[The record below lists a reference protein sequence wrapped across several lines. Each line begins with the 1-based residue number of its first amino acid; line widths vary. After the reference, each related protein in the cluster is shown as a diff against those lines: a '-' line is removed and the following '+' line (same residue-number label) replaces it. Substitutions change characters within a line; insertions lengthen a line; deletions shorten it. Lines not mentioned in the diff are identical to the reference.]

1 MEPVGF
7 LDAVM
12 TGLAPDGGLLLPENL
27 PMVGSRLGEWKNLSY
42 QELAFEVMSLY
53 ATDIPAADLKALI
66 EKSYSTFRTPDVAP
80 VIPVNGFHILELW
93 HGPTL
98 AFKDVALQFLGHLF
112 EYVLDKRGPSAS
124 SGQAAQLNILGAT
137 SGDTGSAA
145 IYGVHGKKNIRI
157 FIMHP
162 KGRTSPVQEK
172 QMTSV
177 LDDNVFN
184 LAVEGTFDDCQH
196 LMKTI
201 FSDVDFKTKHSL
213 GSVNSVNWARVL
225 AQIVY
230 YFYAF
235 FRVQETTG
243 AEQVQFSVPTG
254 NFGDIMAGWIAAQ
267 MGLPVKKLILATNE
281 NNILSRF
288 FNTGTYSIGE
298 VVPTISPSMD
308 IQVASN
314 FERYL
319 YYRLGKDSAK
329 LCELMNGFAKN
340 KTLTVPGTDDLF
352 AAGEAGTAQT
362 LAMIKKCY
370 EQEGYILDPHT
381 AVGVAVAEMLGRA
394 LSPKAPSDEE
404 RTDRRSVPT
413 ICLATAHPAKFNEA
427 IEQAI
432 GIAAHHPVLDKLANA
447 ETRCDIL
454 ANDESVIRDYLVRK
468 IET

>member
-1 MEPVGF
+1 MKYISTRGQMKPVGF

-12 TGLAPDGGLLLPENL
+12 EGLAPDGGLLLPENL
-27 PMVGSRLGEWKNLSY
+27 PNVSGKLTAWAGLSY
-42 QELAFEVMSLY
+42 QELAFEVMSLF
-53 ATDIPAADLKALI
+53 ATDIPPADLKALI
-66 EKSYSTFRTPDVAP
+66 EKSYSTFRAADVVP
-80 VIPVNGFHILELW
+80 VVRVDGFHVLELW

-98 AFKDVALQFLGHLF
+98 AFKDVALQFLGNLF
-112 EYVLDKRGPSAS
+112 EYVLEKRG
-124 SGQAAQLNILGAT
+124 GELNILGAT

-196 LMKTI
+196 LMKSI
-201 FSDVDFKTKHSL
+201 FADVQFKEKHSL

-230 YFYAF
+230 YFYAA
-235 FRVQETTG
+235 FRVQETTC
-243 AEQVQFSVPTG
+243 AAKVQFAVPTG
-254 NFGDIMAGWIAAQ
+254 NFGDIMAGYIAAQ
-267 MGLPVKKLILATNE
+267 MGLPVKQLILATNE

-288 FNTGTYSIGE
+288 FNTGIYSMGE

-308 IQVASN
+308 IQIASN

-319 YYRLGKDSAK
+319 YYRVGKDAAK
-329 LCELMNGFAKN
+329 LRELMAGFAKN
-340 KTLTVPGTDDLF
+340 KSLTVALNENGVMDPLF
-352 AAGEAGTAQT
+352 AAGEADTAQT

-370 EQEGYILDPHT
+370 EQEGYMLDPHT
-381 AVGVAVAEMLGRA
+381 AVGVVVAECFA
-394 LSPKAPSDEE
+394 
-404 RTDRRSVPT
+404 TDMAAPT
-413 ICLATAHPAKFNEA
+413 ICLATAHPAKFNDA
-427 IEQAI
+427 IEKAI
-432 GIAAHHPVLDKLANA
+432 GIAAHHPALDKLADA
-447 ETRCDIL
+447 KTRCDTI
-454 ANDESVIRDYLVRK
+454 ANDIDVVKNFLVAH
-468 IET
+468 I

>member
-1 MEPVGF
+1 MKYISTRGKMEPVGF

-27 PMVGSRLGEWKNLSY
+27 PNIGSRLEDWKNLSY
-42 QELAFEVMSLY
+42 QELAFEVMSLFT
-53 ATDIPAADLKALI
+53 TDMPAADLKALI
-66 EKSYSTFRTPDVAP
+66 DKSYSTFRVPNVAP
-80 VIPVNGFHILELW
+80 VIPVDGFHVLELW

-98 AFKDVALQFLGHLF
+98 AFKDVALQFLGNLF
-112 EYVLDKRGPSAS
+112 EYILEKRG
-124 SGQAAQLNILGAT
+124 GELNILGAT

-162 KGRTSPVQEK
+162 KGRTSAVQEK

-184 LAVEGTFDDCQH
+184 LAIEGTFDDCQH
-196 LMKTI
+196 LMKSI

-235 FRVQETTG
+235 FRVQESTG
-243 AEQVQFSVPTG
+243 AEQVQFCVPTG
-254 NFGDIMAGWIAAQ
+254 NFGDIMAGWIAVQ

-288 FNTGTYSIGE
+288 FNTGTYSMGE
-298 VVPTISPSMD
+298 VLPTLSPSMD

-329 LCELMNGFAKN
+329 LCEMMAGFAKN
-340 KTLTVPGTDDLF
+340 KTLTVPGADDLF
-352 AAGEAGTAQT
+352 VAGEANTFQT
-362 LAMIKKCY
+362 LETIQKVYKN
-370 EQEGYILDPHT
+370 EGYILDPHT
-381 AVGVAVAEMLGRA
+381 AVGVAVAEKFQA
-394 LSPKAPSDEE
+394 LE
-404 RTDRRSVPT
+404 TPT
-413 ICLATAHPAKFNEA
+413 ICLATAHPAKFNDA

-432 GIAAHHPVLDKLANA
+432 GLAAHHPELDKLANA
-447 ETRCDIL
+447 ETRCDTI
-454 ANDESVIRDYLVRK
+454 ANDESAVRDYLISK
-468 IET
+468 T

>member
-1 MEPVGF
+1 MKYISTRGGMAPVGF
-7 LDAVM
+7 QDAVM
-12 TGLAPDGGLLLPENL
+12 EGLAPDGGLLLPENL
-27 PMVGSRLGEWKNLSY
+27 PNIGSRLEDWKGLSY
-42 QELAFEVMSLY
+42 QDLAFEVMSLF
-53 ATDIPAADLKALI
+53 ATDIPAADLKVLI

-80 VIPVNGFHILELW
+80 VVPVNGFHILELW

-98 AFKDVALQFLGHLF
+98 AFKDVALQFLGNLF
-112 EYVLDKRGPSAS
+112 EYILEKRG
-124 SGQAAQLNILGAT
+124 GELNILGAT

-145 IYGVHGKKNIRI
+145 IYGVRGKANIRI

-201 FSDVDFKTKHSL
+201 FSDVEFKEKHSL

-230 YFYAF
+230 YFYGF

-243 AEQVQFSVPTG
+243 SQQVQFSVPTG

-288 FNTGTYSIGE
+288 FNSGIYSIGE

-340 KTLTVPGTDDLF
+340 KTLTVEGSDDLF
-352 AAGEAGTAQT
+352 AAGEAGTFQT
-362 LAMIKKCY
+362 LETIKKVY
-370 EQEGYILDPHT
+370 KNEGYILDPHT
-381 AVGVAVAEMLGRA
+381 AVGVAVAEKFQC
-394 LSPKAPSDEE
+394 SE
-404 RTDRRSVPT
+404 VPT
-413 ICLATAHPAKFNEA
+413 ICLATAHPAKFTDA

-432 GIAAHHPVLDKLANA
+432 GEAAHHPVLDKLANA
-447 ETRCDIL
+447 ETRCDTI
-454 ANDESVIRDYLVRK
+454 ANDEAAIRKYLVRK
-468 IET
+468 IENH

>member
-1 MEPVGF
+1 MKYISTRGRMEPVGF

-12 TGLAPDGGLLLPENL
+12 TGLAPDGGLLLPESL
-27 PMVGSRLGEWKNLSY
+27 PSFAKATAGKPNSGKTLDDLKGLSY
-42 QELAFEVMSLY
+42 QELAFEVMSLF

-66 EKSYSTFRTPDVAP
+66 AKSYSTFRTPDVAP
-80 VIPVNGFHILELW
+80 VVPVNGFHILELW

-98 AFKDVALQFLGHLF
+98 AFKDIALQFLGNLF
-112 EYVLDKRGPSAS
+112 EYVLEKQG
-124 SGQAAQLNILGAT
+124 GELNILGAT

-145 IYGVHGKKNIRI
+145 ICGVHGKKNIRI

-196 LMKTI
+196 LMKSI
-201 FSDVDFKTKHSL
+201 FSDVEFKEKYSL

-254 NFGDIMAGWIAAQ
+254 NFGDIMAGYIAAK
-267 MGLPVKKLILATNE
+267 MGLPIKKLILATNE

-298 VVPTISPSMD
+298 VVPTLSPSMD

-319 YYRLGKDSAK
+319 YYRLGNDSAR
-329 LCELMNGFAKN
+329 LCELMDCFTKN
-340 KTLTVPGTDDLF
+340 KTLTVAGTDTLF
-352 AAGEAGTAQT
+352 AAGEAGTAKT

-381 AVGVAVAEMLGRA
+381 AVGVAVAERFA
-394 LSPKAPSDEE
+394 DS
-404 RTDRRSVPT
+404 SVPT

-427 IEQAI
+427 IQQAI

-447 ETRCDIL
+447 ETRCDTI
-454 ANDESVIRDYLVRK
+454 ANDEAAVRDYLIRK
-468 IET
+468 T

>member
-27 PMVGSRLGEWKNLSY
+27 PEVSGELPAWAGLSY
-42 QELAFEVMSLY
+42 QELAFEVMSLF

-66 EKSYSTFRTPDVAP
+66 QKSYSTFRTPDVAP
-80 VIPVNGFHILELW
+80 VIPVDGFHVLELW

-98 AFKDVALQFLGHLF
+98 AFKDVALQFLGNLF
-112 EYVLDKRGPSAS
+112 EYVLEKRG
-124 SGQAAQLNILGAT
+124 GELNILGAT

-145 IYGVHGKKNIRI
+145 ICGVRGKKNIRI

-196 LMKTI
+196 LMKSI
-201 FSDVDFKTKHSL
+201 FSDVEFKEKYSL

-243 AEQVQFSVPTG
+243 AAKVQFAVPTG
-254 NFGDIMAGWIAAQ
+254 NFGDIMAGYIAVQ

-288 FNTGTYSIGE
+288 FNTGVYSIGE

-319 YYRLGKDSAK
+319 YYRAGKDAAK
-329 LCELMNGFAKN
+329 LCELMDGFARN
-340 KTLTVPGTDDLF
+340 KSLTVLGTDDLF
-352 AAGEAGTAQT
+352 AAGEANTAQT

-370 EQEGYILDPHT
+370 EQESYILDPHT
-381 AVGVAVAEMLGRA
+381 AVGIAVAAQLGRA
-394 LSPKAPSDEE
+394 SSPNEPLFSGGASSPSEPP
-404 RTDRRSVPT
+404 VPT
-413 ICLATAHPAKFNEA
+413 ICLATAHPAKFTDA

-432 GIAAHHPVLDKLANA
+432 SVAAHHPALDKLADA
-447 ETRCDIL
+447 ETRCDTL
-454 ANDESVIRDYLVRK
+454 TNDEAAVRKYLVSK
-468 IET
+468 IEK

>member
-1 MEPVGF
+1 MKYISTRGKMEPVGF

-12 TGLAPDGGLLLPENL
+12 TGLAPDGGLLLPEKL
-27 PMVGSRLGEWKNLSY
+27 PSVGSRLNEWKELSY
-42 QELAFEVMSLY
+42 QELAFEVMNLFT
-53 ATDIPAADLKALI
+53 TDMPAEDLKVLI
-66 EKSYSTFRTPDVAP
+66 EKSYSTFRSPEVAP
-80 VIPVNGFHILELW
+80 VVPVGNFQILELW

-98 AFKDVALQFLGHLF
+98 AFKDVALQFLGNLF
-112 EYVLDKRGPSAS
+112 EYILQKRG
-124 SGQAAQLNILGAT
+124 GELNILGAT

-145 IYGVHGKKNIRI
+145 IYGVRGKENINI

-184 LAVEGTFDDCQH
+184 LAVEGTFDDCQS

-201 FSDVDFKTKHSL
+201 FADVDFKTEHSL

-230 YFYAF
+230 YFYSF

-243 AEQVQFSVPTG
+243 AKQVQFSVPTG
-254 NFGDIMAGWIAAQ
+254 NFGDILAGYLAVQ
-267 MGLPVKKLILATNE
+267 MGLPAKKLILATNE

-288 FNTGTYSIGE
+288 FNTGEYSLGD
-298 VVPTISPSMD
+298 VVPTLSPSMD

-319 YYRLGKDSAK
+319 YYRVGCDSEK
-329 LCELMNGFAKN
+329 LSVMMQHFSATGSLLVDGS
-340 KTLTVPGTDDLF
+340 DDLF
-352 AAGEAGTAQT
+352 AAGEGNTLQT
-362 LAMIKKCY
+362 LETIKNVY
-370 EQEGYILDPHT
+370 EENGYVLDPHT
-381 AVGVAVAEMLGRA
+381 AVGVAVAERFQC
-394 LSPKAPSDEE
+394 SE
-404 RTDRRSVPT
+404 TPT
-413 ICLATAHPAKFNEA
+413 ICLATAHPAKFTDA

-432 GIAAHHPVLDKLANA
+432 GEAAHHPELDKLADA
-447 ETRCDIL
+447 ETRCDTI
-454 ANDESVIRDYLVRK
+454 ANDEAAVRDYLVSK
-468 IET
+468 VG

>member
-1 MEPVGF
+1 MGPVGF

-27 PMVGSRLGEWKNLSY
+27 PMVGTRLGEWKNLSY
-42 QELAFEVMSLY
+42 QELAFEVMSLF

-80 VIPVNGFHILELW
+80 AIPVNGFHILELW

-98 AFKDVALQFLGHLF
+98 AFKDVALQFLGNLF
-112 EYVLDKRGPSAS
+112 EYVLEKRG
-124 SGQAAQLNILGAT
+124 GELNILGAT

-201 FSDVDFKTKHSL
+201 FSDVEFKTKHSL

-243 AEQVQFSVPTG
+243 AAQVQFSVPTG
-254 NFGDIMAGWIAAQ
+254 NFGDILAGYIAAQ
-267 MGLPVKKLILATNE
+267 MGLPIKKLILATNE

-288 FNTGTYSIGE
+288 FNTGTYSMGE
-298 VVPTISPSMD
+298 VVSTLSPSMD

-340 KTLTVPGTDDLF
+340 KTLTVPGSDDLF
-352 AAGEAGTAQT
+352 AAGEAGTFQT
-362 LAMIKKCY
+362 LETIKKVY
-370 EQEGYILDPHT
+370 KKEGYILDPHT
-381 AVGVAVAEMLGRA
+381 AVGVAVAEQFEGRA
-394 LSPKAPSDEE
+394 LSPKAPSSEE

-447 ETRCDIL
+447 ETRCDTL
-454 ANDESVIRDYLVRK
+454 ANDETAVREYLIRKTV
-468 IET
+468 

>member
-1 MEPVGF
+1 M
-7 LDAVM
+7 
-12 TGLAPDGGLLLPENL
+12 GL
-27 PMVGSRLGEWKNLSY
+27 
-42 QELAFEVMSLY
+42 F

-66 EKSYSTFRTPDVAP
+66 EKSYATFRAPEVAP
-80 VIPVNGFHILELW
+80 VIPVNGFHVLELW

-98 AFKDVALQFLGHLF
+98 AFKDVALQFLGNLF
-112 EYVLDKRGPSAS
+112 EYVLEKQG
-124 SGQAAQLNILGAT
+124 GELNILGAT

-201 FSDVDFKTKHSL
+201 FSDVEFKTKHSL

-243 AEQVQFSVPTG
+243 AEKVQFSVPTG

-288 FNTGTYSIGE
+288 FNSGEYSIGE

-340 KTLTVPGTDDLF
+340 KTLTVPGTDTLF
-352 AAGEAGTAQT
+352 AAGEAGTAKT
-362 LAMIKKCY
+362 LATIKKCY
-370 EQEGYILDPHT
+370 EQESYILDPHT
-381 AVGVAVAEMLGRA
+381 AVGVAVAEQFEGRA

-404 RTDRRSVPT
+404 RMDRRSVPT
-413 ICLATAHPAKFNEA
+413 ICLATAHPAKFNDA

-432 GIAAHHPVLDKLANA
+432 GIAAHHPVLDKLADA
-447 ETRCDIL
+447 ETRCDTI
-454 ANDESVIRDYLVRK
+454 ANDESAIREYLVDKTGGVRMNLDGCCG
-468 IET
+468 

>member
-27 PMVGSRLGEWKNLSY
+27 PDVSGKLLAWSKLSY
-42 QELAFEVMSLY
+42 QELAFEVMSLF
-53 ATDIPAADLKALI
+53 ATDLPPADLKALI
-66 EKSYSTFRTPDVAP
+66 EKSYATFRAPEVAP
-80 VIPVNGFHILELW
+80 VIPVDGFHVLELW

-98 AFKDVALQFLGHLF
+98 AFKDVALQFLGNLF
-112 EYVLDKRGPSAS
+112 EYVLEKRG
-124 SGQAAQLNILGAT
+124 GELNILGAT

-184 LAVEGTFDDCQH
+184 IAVEGTFDDCQH
-196 LMKTI
+196 LMKSI
-201 FSDVDFKTKHSL
+201 FSDVEFKKKHSL

-230 YFYAF
+230 YFYAA

-243 AEQVQFSVPTG
+243 AEQVQFAVPTG
-254 NFGDIMAGWIAAQ
+254 NFGDIMAGYLAAQ

-288 FNTGTYSIGE
+288 FNTGVYSIGE

-319 YYRLGKDSAK
+319 YYRVGRDAAK
-329 LCELMNGFAKN
+329 LCELMDGFAKN
-340 KTLTVPGTDDLF
+340 KSLTVSGADDLF

-362 LAMIKKCY
+362 LAMIQKCY

-381 AVGVAVAEMLGRA
+381 AVGVAVAERFA
-394 LSPKAPSDEE
+394 DSA
-404 RTDRRSVPT
+404 VPT
-413 ICLATAHPAKFNEA
+413 ICLATAHPAKFTDA

-432 GIAAHHPVLDKLANA
+432 GVAAHHPALDKLANA
-447 ETRCDIL
+447 ETRCDTI
-454 ANDESVIRDYLVRK
+454 ANDEAAVREYLVRK
-468 IET
+468 A